1 MIKLPDIH
9 LNFPR
14 YPRFLSAK
22 PFQTSR
28 RVIGKLILWIG
39 ISVLGI
45 TNITLGT
52 KQLPLPRTLYAPANN
67 LMVTVYNWKNS
78 ARGVLGISTDQAQDE
93 STARN
98 KRATL
103 ENQFTY
109 WQTIVSEH
117 TQYRDGY
124 LMLAALAYQLDK
136 PNQMRFYIDRAKQI
150 DPNNPTPKLFEGL
163 VIHSQ

>member
-1 MIKLPDIH
+1 MIKRQDIH
-9 LNFPR
+9 LNFPQC
-14 YPRFLSAK
+14 PRFLSAK
-22 PFQTSR
+22 PFQTTLQ
-28 RVIGKLILWIG
+28 VIGKLILWTG
-39 ISVLGI
+39 IVVLGI

-52 KQLPLPRTLYAPANN
+52 TQSLSPRTL
-67 LMVTVYNWKNS
+67 
-78 ARGVLGISTDQAQDE
+78 GVLGISTDQAQDE

-98 KRATL
+98 KRAAL
-103 ENQFTY
+103 ENQFIY

-163 VIHSQ
+163 VINSQ